1 MYRKSTNITM
11 NKQDLSNY
19 IEEYDIYNSSLLLRL
34 QDPSIVKEDYL
45 ITTNSYRPD
54 LIAADYYG
62 SPDYLGIMMMT
73 TSLELKDYKK
83 GNILS
88 LIPKSTIDSIINS
101 L

>member
-1 MYRKSTNITM
+1 MYKKATSITM

-19 IEEYDIYNSSLLLRL
+19 IEGYDIYNSELLLRL
-34 QDPSIVKEDYL
+34 QDPSIEKEDYL

-54 LIAADYYG
+54 LIADDYYG
-62 SPDYLGIMMMT
+62 STSYLGIMMMT
-73 TSLELKDYKK
+73 TSLELEDYKK

-88 LIPKSTIDSIINS
+88 LIPKNVIDSIINS